1 MQTKVEYQGRTYK
14 FDTKKY
20 PWIAMDSDGS
30 VYAYDSRPIFSKEI
44 TGYIPS
50 EQGKGLVCLVLLD
63 RLSPKQ
69 IKVDWK
75 DSICRVGD

>member
-20 PWIAMDSDGS
+20 PQIAMDSDGC
-30 VYAYDSRPIFSKEI
+30 VYAYGSRPTMSKET

-50 EQGKGLVCLVLLD
+50 EQGKGLALID

-75 DSICRVGD
+75 GSICRVGD